1 MCVVLCFMPSTDNFG
16 WIYLSLTQQQEME
29 IENNEDMQE
38 QEIDWNE
45 QASNDWN
52 QCSVN
57 ETNDDDKNAVDTAMN
72 GVESWHHL
80 SFLLLLFI

>member
-16 WIYLSLTQQQEME
+16 RIDLSLTQQQEME

-38 QEIDWNE
+38 QEIDWN
-45 QASNDWN
+45 

-57 ETNDDDKNAVDTAMN
+57 ETNEDDKNAIDTAMN
-72 GVESWHHL
+72 GVES
-80 SFLLLLFI
+80 

>member
-16 WIYLSLTQQQEME
+16 RIDLSLTQQQEME

-45 QASNDWN
+45 QAS
-52 QCSVN
+52 
-57 ETNDDDKNAVDTAMN
+57 TIGINAV
-72 GVESWHHL
+72 
-80 SFLLLLFI
+80 